1 MSWSLKPRTAV
12 VLPLL
17 ALSVLTVS
25 VLYSQIPGVTVVS
38 VGTEPRGLAINP
50 TTNRA
55 VVTNHNTNTVTVANL
70 TTQTTTTVTVGSHP
84 WGVAIN
90 TSTNKAYVFGGAGL
104 IPRIAVPWPS

>member
-25 VLYSQIPGVTVVS
+25 VLYSQIPGVTVIS

-50 TTNRA
+50 ELISGTD
-55 VVTNHNTNTVTVANL
+55 
-70 TTQTTTTVTVGSHP
+70 QGSRP
-84 WGVAIN
+84 VFAIE
-90 TSTNKAYVFGGAGL
+90 
-104 IPRIAVPWPS
+104 IA